1 MNPVQILQHA
11 ANLKPD
17 GVIGR
22 ITFTAL
28 RTRWNLT
35 GVQLAHL
42 LGQCEHETGGFR
54 LWTEN
59 LNYSAQALRTVF
71 ARHYPNDILAVSHQ
85 RNPELIANHVYG
97 GRMGNNQ
104 PSDGFAFR
112 GRGALQLTGRDNYR
126 AFSEWKKDP
135 SILTH
140 PEQVATVYAFDS
152 ALWFFE
158 RNRVWRH
165 TTDLSEQSILAVSRA
180 INVGNANSTVM
191 PHGLRDRIQKTL
203 KYSAFI

>member
-1 MNPVQILQHA
+1 
-11 ANLKPD
+11 
-17 GVIGR
+17 
-22 ITFTAL
+22 
-28 RTRWNLT
+28 
-35 GVQLAHL
+35 
-42 LGQCEHETGGFR
+42 
-54 LWTEN
+54 
-59 LNYSAQALRTVF
+59 
-71 ARHYPNDILAVSHQ
+71 
-85 RNPELIANHVYG
+85 
-97 GRMGNNQ
+97 MGNTEPNH
-104 PSDGFAFR
+104 GFLYR
-112 GRGALQLTGRDNYR
+112 GRGAVQLTGKDNYR